1 MASDNIPG
9 LAVIGDALSDE
20 YAGTAYSFAKS
31 WPELLVE
38 QRNLDLGAAGTYAE
52 PRRTGFAFNW
62 SRDGK
67 GVTAISV
74 DAPDVS
80 VAQQVSAG
88 EVSHVVFSVGLEEF
102 TTFNVAGNAIPFEA
116 IYNGTWDESEI
127 ESFSLQLKF
136 IYESLLA
143 NTNSARSSIVA
154 TTIPDPSLF
163 PQYRI
168 AFPDAA
174 KRNNVSAVVNAVNAE
189 IRQLATNFHVVLA
202 DLGGLMGSL
211 LGTNTAVANSVM
223 IGGRTY
229 LNGGSPAGTS
239 LFTTDGFHPH
249 TSLQAII
256 ANLYLEAFNVGYE
269 HTFQKFTD
277 AQINA
282 LTGQTF
288 VSNTL
293 NINYASFITI
303 PPVSIF
309 LDYGSAAGANSFTS
323 RLNEMAG
330 VNGIAAFSTA
340 EVNQLRAQIL
350 SQLQTTFSGL
360 RVDFPTVKPIDT
372 RSETIQFGRPRSAG
386 PTTTTTPYSHAAADW
401 LNVNEQDTSLVF
413 VSELNYANL
422 KNLSRANQLNFV
434 GKFLA
439 FYAAQNAARQFGLNQ
454 ADAFGTPQITSAD
467 YNNVGSVQLLDY
479 LSGDPAL
486 GFNISVFE
494 TNAVFGIS
502 PLGRAKLQYGYRLHP
517 QPLVSV
523 AETSA
528 SHGTAAAAQAL
539 TLTTSAVSG
548 MKTAVVRKARI
559 NAAVEADF
567 YSLTATAG
575 ELITAQ
581 IAATGLYD
589 TPAAIDA
596 VLRIF
601 AADGVTQLA
610 ISDDTFLGTSSFG
623 NPATTLIDAD
633 PLVLNFVAPSS
644 GTYFIQVT
652 AKNSGVGDYDLF
664 ASTTTVTTTPWKNPL
679 NALDVNRDTF
689 VTGLDAII
697 VVNELITRSI
707 INSAGLLPAPAGLI
721 APPPLPHFDV
731 NGDNFVTGLDALIIV
746 NDINVR
752 IAGGGGE
759 GEEAANSAADA
770 ALAFW
775 LDEDFRA
782 RRDR

>member
-1 MASDNIPG
+1 MASDNIVG

-31 WPELLVE
+31 WPELLAE
-38 QRNLDLGAAGTYAE
+38 QRSLDLGAVGTYSE

-67 GVTAISV
+67 GVTEISV

-80 VAQQVSAG
+80 VNQQVSAG
-88 EVSHVVFSVGLEEF
+88 DVSHVVFSVGLEEF
-102 TTFNVAGNAIPFEA
+102 TTFNVAGNAVPFEA

-143 NTNSARSSIVA
+143 NTSIARSSIVA

-163 PQYRI
+163 PQYRS

-174 KRNNVSAVVNAVNAE
+174 KRNNVTAVVNSINTE

-211 LGTNTAVANSVM
+211 LGTNTAVANSIS

-229 LNGGSPAGTS
+229 ANAGSSAGTS

-288 VSNTL
+288 ASNTL

-309 LDYGSAAGANSFTS
+309 LDYGSAAGVNSFAS
-323 RLNEMAG
+323 RLNEMA
-330 VNGIAAFSTA
+330 VANGISAFSAA
-340 EVNQLRAQIL
+340 EVNQLRAQVL
-350 SQLQTTFSGL
+350 SQMQTTFAGL
-360 RVDFPTVKPIDT
+360 RVDFPSIKPLDT
-372 RSETIQFGRPRSAG
+372 RSETIQLGRSKSAG
-386 PTTTTTPYSHAAADW
+386 PPTTTTPYSHAAADW
-401 LNVNEQDTSLVF
+401 LNVNEQDSSFVF
-413 VSELNYANL
+413 VGELNYANL
-422 KNLSRANQLNFV
+422 KNLSRTNQLNFV
-434 GKFLA
+434 GRFLS
-439 FYAAQNAARQFGLNQ
+439 FYATQNAARMLGLNQ
-454 ADAFGTPQITSAD
+454 ADAFGSPQITSAN
-467 YNNVGSVQLLDY
+467 YSNVGSVQLLDY

-494 TNAVFGIS
+494 SNTAFSIS
-502 PLGRAKLQYGYRLHP
+502 SLGKAKLQYGHWLQQ
-517 QPLVSV
+517 QPLVPV
-523 AETSA
+523 AETGA
-528 SHGTAAAAQAL
+528 SHGSTAAAQAL
-539 TLTTSAVSG
+539 TLTTTAVSG
-548 MKTAVVRKARI
+548 VKSAVVRKARI
-559 NAAVEADF
+559 NAAAEADF
-567 YSLTATAG
+567 YSITATAG

-581 IAATGLYD
+581 VAATGLYD
-589 TPAAIDA
+589 TPAAIDS

-610 ISDDTFLGTSSFG
+610 ISDDTFLGSNSFG
-623 NPATTLIDAD
+623 NSATTLVDMD
-633 PLVLNFVAPSS
+633 SLVLNFVAPAS

-664 ASTTTVTTTPWKNPL
+664 TSTTTVTNTPWKNPA

-697 VVNELITRSI
+697 VVNEIIARTI
-707 INSAGLLPAPAGLI
+707 INAAGLLPVPAGAI
-721 APPPLPHFDV
+721 APPPLPHYDV

-759 GEEAANSAADA
+759 GEEATSDSAW
-770 ALAFW
+770 AFW
-775 LDEDFRA
+775 LDEEFRE
-782 RRDR
+782 RRSS